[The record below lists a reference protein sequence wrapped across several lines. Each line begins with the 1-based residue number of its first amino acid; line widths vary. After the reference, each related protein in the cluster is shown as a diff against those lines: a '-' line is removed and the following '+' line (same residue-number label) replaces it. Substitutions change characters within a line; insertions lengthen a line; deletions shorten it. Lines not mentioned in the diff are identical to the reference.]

1 MSEMNSRE
9 RYPRY
14 DEMTT
19 QQLREIL
26 RKHAH
31 GELEKEPDTEEL
43 FYIMEV
49 LDERES
55 ENPEK
60 QIQSTEEAYATFVK
74 HYAPEMA
81 EDSRKPIPFFG
92 RGAPAARWT
101 RWVAVVAIAAAV
113 FGAAAVSTKAFAPEL
128 WNKVATWTQEFFRFA
143 DGTDGTQ
150 GQTPDAENNLE
161 LDSLRDALG
170 QHGVVE
176 KVMPNWMPEG
186 YTCVD
191 VSANKSPKSLAI
203 TAMYAQE
210 DNQLIIQIRQVFET
224 KPQQIEKSE
233 NLIEIYSVDGVDYY
247 IFSNNKTLQTAW
259 VVGEYECVIIGK
271 LTLEDMKK
279 VIDSI

>member
-9 RYPRY
+9 SYPRY

-19 QQLREIL
+19 EQLREIL

-49 LDERES
+49 LANKES

-60 QIQSTEEAYATFVK
+60 QIKSTEEAYATFVK

-81 EDSRKPIPFFG
+81 EEKPIPFSK
-92 RGAPAARWT
+92 RGTVAARWMK
-101 RWVAVVAIAAAV
+101 RIAVVAIVCVALT
-113 FGAAAVSTKAFAPEL
+113 AAAVSAKAFAPDFWE
-128 WNKVATWTQEFFRFA
+128 KVASWTKEIFRFESMS
-143 DGTDGTQ
+143 DGTE
-150 GQTPDAENNLE
+150 GQEPDKENNVE

-170 QHGVVE
+170 QYNVSE
-176 KVMPNWMPEG
+176 NLAPQWIPEG
-186 YTCVD
+186 YICVGVD
-191 VSANKSPKSLAI
+191 ANRTPKALSI
-203 TAMYAQE
+203 SAMYEQDGE
-210 DNQLIIQIRQVFET
+210 QLVIQIRQEFGSD
-224 KPQQIEKSE
+224 PFQIEKNE
-233 NLIEIYSVDGVDYY
+233 DLIELYTADGVDYY
-247 IFSNNKTLQTAW
+247 IFSNDKSMQTAW
-259 VVGEYECVIIGK
+259 IVGEYECLIIGK